1 MPPTVFMV
9 LKHCSVV
16 YPWVPPP
23 PPHSSLCNATNCSI
37 THNTSFLS
45 KKTQFANFREKG
57 SNCIWVSGVWRHK
70 LETSRT
76 RTLNCDQL
84 HANFCFLLD
93 AKVSCFKTS
102 CSLIVLLTLI
112 SSWNIFL
119 LSTLLPLRHL
129 NLPCDR
135 WFYGLILRRSYAVSK
150 MTLKW
155 GFGFCLQD
163 LLKQQPRQRKLIQ
176 RISV

>member
-9 LKHCSVV
+9 LKQISSG
-16 YPWVPPP
+16 PMSPPH
-23 PPHSSLCNATNCSI
+23 PHSSLCNATNCST

-57 SNCIWVSGVWRHK
+57 SNCIWVSGVCRHK

-112 SSWNIFL
+112 SGWNIFL

-135 WFYGLILRRSYAVSK
+135 WFYGLILRRSYTVSK

-176 RISV
+176 RLSV